1 MMRQLRMTWFQI
13 RQYISVPYFIQ
24 MMAFST
30 AGVTLLQ
37 VLAYHAWGGDP
48 RTMWM
53 RAGIIGVWTTSTSA
67 AGILGFERYK
77 GTLVHLVSARINP
90 LRALAAVVSAAAT
103 FGLAAIPLAWAIWSL
118 ATWSTG
124 GLGVM
129 SVGGLLRGMFGIIL
143 LWVSCLSITF
153 VVAALFVLTPNAIAY
168 EELLLQPVLVLSGIL
183 FTQQRPPA
191 IVEWF
196 EYLIPLAFP
205 ARVLLTGVH
214 GTALVFDV
222 VWALGVCAIWFA
234 AAGFAGRSVLVRV
247 RKTATLEVI

>member
-13 RQYISVPYFIQ
+13 RQYVSVPYFIQ

-30 AGVTLLQ
+30 AGVTILQ
-37 VLAYHAWGGDP
+37 VLAYRAWGGDP

-103 FGLAAIPLAWAIWSL
+103 FGLAAIPLAWVVWSL

-124 GLGVM
+124 GLGVV
-129 SVGGLLRGMFGIIL
+129 SVGGLLRGSFGIIL
-143 LWVSCLSITF
+143 LWASCLSITF
-153 VVAALFVLTPNAIAY
+153 VVAGLFVLTPNAIAY

-191 IVEWF
+191 VVDWF
-196 EYLIPLAFP
+196 AYLIPFALP
-205 ARVLLTGVH
+205 ARVLLTGVN

-222 VWALGVCAIWFA
+222 VWAVASSVAWFV
-234 AAGFAGRSVLVRV
+234 AAGLAGRSVLLRV